1 MSKKVLATIVRKK
14 KQKKQIKIE
23 RKIEGEDQIKKFVN
37 IWLKNLLCH
46 KNFLD
51 FCSLKKSATVNWVI

>member
-23 RKIEGEDQIKKFVN
+23 RKIEGED
-37 IWLKNLLCH
+37 
-46 KNFLD
+46 
-51 FCSLKKSATVNWVI
+51 